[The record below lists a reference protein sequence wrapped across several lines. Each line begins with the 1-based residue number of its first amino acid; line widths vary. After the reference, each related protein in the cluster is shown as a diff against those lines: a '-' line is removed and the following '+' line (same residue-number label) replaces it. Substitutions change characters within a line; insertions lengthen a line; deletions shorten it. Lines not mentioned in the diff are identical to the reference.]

1 MSISGQHHSSPW
13 RSRSTERMNGEAVAI
28 GWKAEQW
35 SWRTPGTVSSDVR
48 VPPPISSAASMH
60 GHLQAAPRQLD
71 RAGEPVGAG
80 PDDPGVAHALITSTG
95 NSGLAD
101 PSSQGSRSIMS
112 ATFTQPSSIW
122 PVAASRIR

>member
-48 VPPPISSAASMH
+48 VPPPISSAASMTVTFRPLRASSTAPASPL
-60 GHLQAAPRQLD
+60 GPAPTTQASLT
-71 RAGEPVGAG
+71 
-80 PDDPGVAHALITSTG
+80 L
-95 NSGLAD
+95 
-101 PSSQGSRSIMS
+101 
-112 ATFTQPSSIW
+112 
-122 PVAASRIR
+122 